1 MINTLNDWF
10 TTILVIVIVI
20 CGFFITRLLMERILD
35 AIVSLVKQ
43 YLFQA
48 RGIQFTFLQDDVDM
62 IAKEL
67 TTMIYIFLIVAI
79 VLHTFIT
86 MYWYGIPVS

>member
-48 RGIQFTFLQDDVDM
+48 HGIQFTFLQDDVDM
-62 IAKEL
+62 IAKAL
-67 TTMIYIFLIVAI
+67 TTMLYIFLIVVI

-86 MYWYGIPVS
+86 TYWYGIPVP

>member
-20 CGFFITRLLMERILD
+20 CGFFITRLLMEQILD

-86 MYWYGIPVS
+86 TYWYGIPVS

>member
-1 MINTLNDWF
+1 MINTLNDWY

-20 CGFFITRLLMERILD
+20 IGFFITRLLMEQVLD

-62 IAKEL
+62 IAKAL
-67 TTMIYIFLIVAI
+67 ATILYIFLVVAI

-86 MYWYGIPVS
+86 TYWYGIPLP